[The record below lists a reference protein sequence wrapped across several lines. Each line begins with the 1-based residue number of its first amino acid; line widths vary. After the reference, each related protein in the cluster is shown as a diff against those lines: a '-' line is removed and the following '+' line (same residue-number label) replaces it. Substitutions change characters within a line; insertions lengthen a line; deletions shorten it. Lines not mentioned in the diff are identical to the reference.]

1 MAKNNRFGWSV
12 LVTASLLIG
21 FVGFGLGF
29 NYPQIQKALFENE
42 SASTP
47 QEEGLPDN
55 LDYSEL
61 EALYDQLR
69 DNFAGELDAE
79 QLLEGA
85 KEGLV
90 AATGDPHTAYLDDE
104 AAQQFQE
111 GLDGTFSGI
120 GAEISVKEEQ
130 LVIVAPID
138 GSPAQKSGLQPSD
151 KILAINDETTVGMS
165 IDTAVS
171 KIRGEAGSKVTL
183 LIVRGNKSPQEVVIT
198 RDVITVPSVNSEI
211 KNGQIGYIEISRFG
225 PDTYQD
231 FKKAAMDLQQKGARK
246 IVLDMRNNPGGL
258 LDVAV
263 DIADEFLDSGAVIVE
278 ERKDGVVLETLKSR
292 NGGLLHGLPTVVL
305 INEGSAS
312 ASEIIAGALQEN
324 NAARVV
330 GKQSFGKGS
339 VQELIELEGQSLL
352 KVTIALWYTPKGRN
366 ITEEGIEPDVK
377 VELTEADIDKERDP
391 QLQKALELLR

>member
-29 NYPQIQKALFENE
+29 NYPQIQKALFEKE
-42 SASTP
+42 SNNTS

-55 LDYSEL
+55 LDYAEL